1 MDIKPTSTTPQL
13 PSSTGNAVAPQNIEQ
28 QHNIPPQW
36 KTAQII
42 EAVIIKITDKELFLN
57 IQGTITHTAKPAI
70 ANLQPG
76 NSLKLQ
82 LNQLTPVPQFR
93 ILNVNRSDSAHQVN
107 PALKFLSA
115 EQSELQPLMKNIAF
129 VATRPSLR
137 PAPLAP
143 IVNAAVRE
151 IFQNI
156 PRPVNLKTASQVK
169 SHIEN
174 SGVFLE
180 SKIKDQ
186 ILTVLHSSRQNKI
199 ASSQNKLD
207 LNPDFRVQLLRLA
220 ELIKSQPSL
229 TSKPQVRSEQN
240 TGTPVIQTN
249 NPGLAA
255 NNTTATTRSA
265 MTDIGNAQA
274 SLLNI
279 TRHDE
284 AMHTILRQVESSLN
298 HMQQTQ
304 LHNLNESQ
312 PGRPV
317 WLFELP
323 VKDGQDI
330 DLFKI
335 RINQDETSASQAEAK
350 KTWSVTL
357 EFDFAGL
364 GRVKSQIKLQDNF
377 ISALFFSEQ
386 PRTLALF
393 NENFELLRN
402 RLSYNGLNVGPLE
415 SKQKN
420 LSTEPAPVIRKQL
433 DERT

>member
-1 MDIKPTSTTPQL
+1 
-13 PSSTGNAVAPQNIEQ
+13 
-28 QHNIPPQW
+28 
-36 KTAQII
+36 
-42 EAVIIKITDKELFLN
+42 
-57 IQGTITHTAKPAI
+57 
-70 ANLQPG
+70 
-76 NSLKLQ
+76 
-82 LNQLTPVPQFR
+82 
-93 ILNVNRSDSAHQVN
+93 
-107 PALKFLSA
+107 
-115 EQSELQPLMKNIAF
+115 
-129 VATRPSLR
+129 
-137 PAPLAP
+137 
-143 IVNAAVRE
+143 
-151 IFQNI
+151 
-156 PRPVNLKTASQVK
+156 
-169 SHIEN
+169 
-174 SGVFLE
+174 
-180 SKIKDQ
+180 
-186 ILTVLHSSRQNKI
+186 
-199 ASSQNKLD
+199 
-207 LNPDFRVQLLRLA
+207 
-220 ELIKSQPSL
+220 
-229 TSKPQVRSEQN
+229 
-240 TGTPVIQTN
+240 
-249 NPGLAA
+249 
-255 NNTTATTRSA
+255 
-265 MTDIGNAQA
+265 
-274 SLLNI
+274 
-279 TRHDE
+279 
-284 AMHTILRQVESSLN
+284 MHTILRQVESSLN